1 MNAVDHCLHASGPMR
16 SLYALVVKDG
26 EDVEKLTQG
35 DTKMTPARGVERK
48 MGGIGI
54 VDEGWG

>member
-1 MNAVDHCLHASGPMR
+1 MR